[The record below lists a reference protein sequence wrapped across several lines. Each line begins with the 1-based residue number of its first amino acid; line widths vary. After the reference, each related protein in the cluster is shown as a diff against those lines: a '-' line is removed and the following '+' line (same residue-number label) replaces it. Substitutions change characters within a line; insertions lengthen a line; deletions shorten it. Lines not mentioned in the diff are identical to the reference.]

1 MRDQKTLAA
10 INLFAVLRNLE
21 DLCEL
26 DKTSKFIV
34 KDAQKIVKFSV
45 PSLPPLTLKFSGGTC
60 QAYQKTGEN
69 PNIHLRFTSVKHFNQ
84 MVDGQKNPI
93 PVKGITQL
101 KFLKREFTHLT
112 DNLTKYLRPTAEDLA
127 EADPYKHEVRTYLTA
142 YAAFYAIACIA
153 KYDHV
158 GRQIAKKT
166 EDGVIGIR
174 VADKTLLSVVI
185 NRGGF
190 SVVKGEHDTPRAY
203 MDFADLA
210 TASGILQGQLDTYA
224 CIGKGTLATSG
235 RIPMLDNLNK
245 LLNRVSY
252 YLQ

>member
-26 DKTSKFIV
+26 DNTSKFIV

-45 PSLPPLTLKFSGGTC
+45 PSLPSLSLKFSGGKC
-60 QAYQKTGEN
+60 QAYQNSGES
-69 PNIHLRFTSVKHFNQ
+69 PNIHLRFTGAEHFNQ
-84 MVDGQKNPI
+84 MIDGKKSPI
-93 PVKGITQL
+93 PVKGLTQL
-101 KFLKREFTHLT
+101 KFLKREFTYLT
-112 DNLTKYLRPTAEDLA
+112 ENLTKYLRPTPEDLA
-127 EADPYKHEVRTYLTA
+127 KADPYKNEVRTYLTA
-142 YAAFYAIACIA
+142 YAAFYAIACVA
-153 KYDHV
+153 KYDSV
-158 GRQIAKKT
+158 GQQIAQKT
-166 EDGVIGIR
+166 EDGAIGIR
-174 VADKTLLSVVI
+174 IAGKTLLSVVI
-185 NRGGF
+185 NNGDF
-190 SVVKGEHDTPRAY
+190 SIVKGAHAATRAY

-224 CIGKGTLATSG
+224 CVGKGTLAASG